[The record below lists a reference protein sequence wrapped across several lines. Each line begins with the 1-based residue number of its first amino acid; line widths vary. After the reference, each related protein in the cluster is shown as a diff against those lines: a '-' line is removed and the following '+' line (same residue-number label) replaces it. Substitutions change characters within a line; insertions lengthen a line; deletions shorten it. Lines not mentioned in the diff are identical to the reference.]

1 MRLCELREKNVINV
15 CDCHCLGHVMDLELD
30 ECTGCIKALIVPGRR
45 GSGDFSE
52 ETVSFLFHGVMS
64 YGSDRIL
71 S

>member
-30 ECTGCIKALIVPGRR
+30 ECTGCIKALIVP
-45 GSGDFSE
+45 DFSE